1 MIEGGISVKDALN
14 AGVAQTTIDQIF
26 TSPQLDTS
34 LITSDNVS
42 ILETNPGVYT
52 SQAQLNESAASYMAR
67 IMADGVIDATERN
80 NMLQIATSEGVTFDD
95 LLNSAVDANIMFN
108 TTCPAGQV
116 FDQATQQCVA
126 DGTDPRPCPDGTAY
140 NATTNTCDPITT
152 TDPRPCPD
160 GTAYNATT
168 NTCDPITT
176 TGCTNADGSP
186 KTCAEGFTLDASCNC
201 IRDACPTGQELF
213 NGVCVPI
220 CPTGFTRNAAGVC
233 QENITV
239 CEDGY
244 TLNPVTGNCVP
255 NNSIPDCGT
264 GEKYN
269 PATGQ
274 CEKIFVN
281 TQEEYVTPTVYQ
293 PLPDNTGVYAAG
305 EESLDTTFRESA
317 PRTEVLDSYGN
328 LTNFD
333 YTPAASLRSATGS
346 GYNWTPPTVTGRPRS
361 LMGADLLAR
370 YTGGRAAAD
379 LRQLTTGLGN
389 GRTYSDYTGVLQN
402 PGSYGGGLSK
412 SQLYSRMRGLDYQR
426 DNAAAADRQASAAR
440 GGISAYLAANP
451 DIAASYESQSQ
462 KGQLGGQSLEQFAR
476 NHYNTT
482 GRAEMS
488 AGNEG
493 SIYSGGKHWRAR
505 RCYRL
510 YKRGGWLRG

>member
-1 MIEGGISVKDALN
+1 MAYMSARELLSGLPVK
-14 AGVAQTTIDQIF
+14 
-26 TSPQLDTS
+26 
-34 LITSDNVS
+34 
-42 ILETNPGVYT
+42 
-52 SQAQLNESAASYMAR
+52 MA
-67 IMADGVIDATERN
+67 IDATERN

-244 TLNPVTGNCVP
+244 TLNPITGNCVP
-255 NNSIPDCGT
+255 NNSIPNCDT

-274 CEKIFVN
+274 CEKSLSIHKKSTSPQLFISRCPITLACMQPAKSRL
-281 TQEEYVTPTVYQ
+281 TQHSGKALHGPRSSILMATSLTLITRLRLVCARP
-293 PLPDNTGVYAAG
+293 PDR
-305 EESLDTTFRESA
+305 DTT
-317 PRTEVLDSYGN
+317 GH
-328 LTNFD
+328 
-333 YTPAASLRSATGS
+333 
-346 GYNWTPPTVTGRPRS
+346 RPR
-361 LMGADLLAR
+361 
-370 YTGGRAAAD
+370 
-379 LRQLTTGLGN
+379 
-389 GRTYSDYTGVLQN
+389 
-402 PGSYGGGLSK
+402 
-412 SQLYSRMRGLDYQR
+412 
-426 DNAAAADRQASAAR
+426 
-440 GGISAYLAANP
+440 
-451 DIAASYESQSQ
+451 
-462 KGQLGGQSLEQFAR
+462 
-476 NHYNTT
+476 
-482 GRAEMS
+482 
-488 AGNEG
+488 
-493 SIYSGGKHWRAR
+493 
-505 RCYRL
+505 
-510 YKRGGWLRG
+510 